1 MVGAAEAF
9 RRDHFAGEGAQA
21 ALHPVA
27 DDRAADL
34 LGDRDAIADRA
45 FGRGVGN
52 DEQDEAGPGDPQAA
66 VGVQKIAALA

>member
-1 MVGAAEAF
+1 MIGAAEAMD
-9 RRDHFAGEGAQA
+9 RQRFAHERAKA

-34 LGDRDAIADRA
+34 LGNRDAIADRA
-45 FGRGVGN
+45 FGRGAGN